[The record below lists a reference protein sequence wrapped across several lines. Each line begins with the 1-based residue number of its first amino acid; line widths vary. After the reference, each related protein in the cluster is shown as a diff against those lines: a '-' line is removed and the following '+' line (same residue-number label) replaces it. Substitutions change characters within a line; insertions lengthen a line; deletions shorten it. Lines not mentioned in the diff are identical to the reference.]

1 MWILPATGKP
11 PDKPVDSR
19 GVGIHAKIHSDIAL
33 VGQVFAGVTIM
44 KLEKRVSKCHIWVSF
59 WRVESENVAEG
70 EVMAK

>member
-33 VGQVFAGVTIM
+33 VGQVFAGVTNNETGE
-44 KLEKRVSKCHIWVSF
+44 KSKQVPYLGKFLES
-59 WRVESENVAEG
+59 G
-70 EVMAK
+70 E